1 VTHLWLSV
9 AVMSVIT
16 IALRALPLLIR
27 RSVFTRPWMVRLNRT
42 LPLCVMV
49 VLVAHTLA
57 GGGQPL
63 AELWPQLLAQ
73 TLALIVVAASY
84 WRWRHALLSVVI
96 GLAALALI
104 TRMMG
109 ASF

>member
-1 VTHLWLSV
+1 
-9 AVMSVIT
+9 MSVVT
-16 IALRALPLLIR
+16 IGLRALPLLIR

-49 VLVAHTLA
+49 VLVAHTLT
-57 GGGQPL
+57 GSGQPL
-63 AELWPQLLAQ
+63 VTFWPKLLAQ
-73 TLALIVVAASY
+73 VLALIAVAASY

-104 TRMMG
+104 GRMMG
-109 ASF
+109 VT

>member
-1 VTHLWLSV
+1 MTRLWLSV
-9 AVMSVIT
+9 AVMSAIT
-16 IALRALPLLIR
+16 IVLRALPLLIR

-57 GGGQPL
+57 GDGQPL
-63 AELWPQLLAQ
+63 AALWPQLLAQ
-73 TLALIVVAASY
+73 TLALIVVAISY

-96 GLAALALI
+96 GLAALALL
-104 TRMMG
+104 TRVMG
-109 ASF
+109 VA

>member
-1 VTHLWLSV
+1 MTRLWLSV

-27 RSVFTRPWMVRLNRT
+27 RSVFTQPWMARLNRT

-49 VLVAHTLA
+49 VLAAHTLA
-57 GGGQPL
+57 GSGQPL
-63 AELWPQLLAQ
+63 AALWPRLLAQ
-73 TLALIVVAASY
+73 ILALAVVAASY

-104 TRMMG
+104 GRVMG
-109 ASF
+109 VA

>member
-1 VTHLWLSV
+1 MTYLWLSV

-27 RSVFTRPWMVRLNRT
+27 RSVFTRPWMMRLNRT

-49 VLVAHTLA
+49 VLVAHMLV

-63 AELWPQLLAQ
+63 ATLWPQLLAQ
-73 TLALIVVAASY
+73 ILALIAVAASY

-104 TRMMG
+104 TRVTG
-109 ASF
+109 AA